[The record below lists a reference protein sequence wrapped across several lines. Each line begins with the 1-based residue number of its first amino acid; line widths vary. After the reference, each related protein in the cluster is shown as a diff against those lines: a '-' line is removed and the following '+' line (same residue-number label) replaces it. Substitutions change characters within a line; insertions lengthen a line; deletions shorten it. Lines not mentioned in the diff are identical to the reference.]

1 VYHGIVPTFNNSASS
16 GLSALQC
23 HPVRDRLFLVAAAV
37 LWSTSGL
44 LVKSPPLQEL
54 PLESRGPLIA
64 CFRALFAGV
73 CLLPFVEWKRAR
85 FRVRMAPMV
94 IAFAAMNFLFIA
106 AMTRATAAAAIFLQY
121 TGIGWAFL
129 FGAVFLNERITRANV
144 LALAFGLAGIA
155 WIVCGQREGVQLEG
169 TILALGSGLA
179 YGGVIASLRALR
191 DEDSAWLVVLNHLV
205 SAIVLLPW
213 VASQKLMPTG
223 TQWTL
228 IAVLGAFQMGLPY
241 VLFARGLASVPAQ
254 EAGLITLLEA
264 VLNPLWVWLFWREE
278 VAASTWI
285 GGCLILAG
293 LLLRYALFRRK

>member
-1 VYHGIVPTFNNSASS
+1 
-16 GLSALQC
+16 
-23 HPVRDRLFLVAAAV
+23 VRDRLYLVAAAV

-44 LVKSPPLQEL
+44 FVKSPPLAEL

-73 CLLPFVEWKRAR
+73 CLLPFVDWKRAR
-85 FRVRMAPMV
+85 VHVRIAPMV
-94 IAFAAMNFLFIA
+94 ISFAAMNFLFIA

-129 FGAVFLNERITRANV
+129 FGAVFLKERITRENV

-155 WIVCGQREGVQLEG
+155 WIVCGQREGVELEG
-169 TILALGSGLA
+169 TLLALGSGLA
-179 YGGVIASLRALR
+179 YGGVITSLRALR
-191 DEDSAWLVVLNHLV
+191 DEDSAWLVVLNHLA
-205 SAIVLLPW
+205 SGIVLLPW
-213 VASQKLMPTG
+213 VASQGIMPTG

-228 IAVLGAFQMGLPY
+228 IALLGAFQMGLPY
-241 VLFARGLASVPAQ
+241 VLFARGLAGVPAQ

-264 VLNPLWVWLFWREE
+264 VLNPIWVWLFWREE
-278 VAASTWI
+278 VASSTWI
-285 GGCLILAG
+285 GGGLILAG

>member
-1 VYHGIVPTFNNSASS
+1 MPTFTNSAIP
-16 GLSALQC
+16 GLSARRN
-23 HPVRDRLFLVAAAV
+23 HPVRDRLLLVAAAV
-37 LWSTSGL
+37 LWSTSGV

-73 CLLPFVEWKRAR
+73 CLLPFVDWKRAR
-85 FRVRMAPMV
+85 FHARMAPMV

-129 FGAVFLNERITRANV
+129 FGAVFLSERITRENLV
-144 LALAFGLAGIA
+144 ALGFGLAGIA
-155 WIVCGQREGVQLEG
+155 WIVCGQRHGVELEG
-169 TILALGSGLA
+169 TVLALGSGLA

-191 DEDSAWLVVLNHLV
+191 DEDSAWLVVLNHLT
-205 SAIVLLPW
+205 SAIVLFPW
-213 VASQKLMPTG
+213 VASQKFMPTV
-223 TQWTL
+223 TQWSL
-228 IAVLGAFQMGLPY
+228 IALLGVIQMGLPY
-241 VLFARGLASVPAQ
+241 VLFARGLAGVPAQ

-264 VLNPLWVWLFWREE
+264 VLNPIWVWLFWHEE

-285 GGCLILAG
+285 GGGLILAG
-293 LLLRYALFRRK
+293 LLLRYALFRK